1 MDWTPELLDE
11 REEVAVRSVAKALL
25 EQMGQ
30 ARYNE
35 WFDSFILAHQ
45 KEILRGTPDN
55 PARIRLE
62 VLLAKRDR
70 SFE

>member
-11 REEVAVRSVAKALL
+11 REEVALRSVAKALL

-30 ARYNE
+30 ARYDE
-35 WFDSFILAHQ
+35 WFESFLLAHQ
-45 KEILRGTPDN
+45 EEILRGSHDN

-62 VLLAKRDR
+62 ALLAKRDR